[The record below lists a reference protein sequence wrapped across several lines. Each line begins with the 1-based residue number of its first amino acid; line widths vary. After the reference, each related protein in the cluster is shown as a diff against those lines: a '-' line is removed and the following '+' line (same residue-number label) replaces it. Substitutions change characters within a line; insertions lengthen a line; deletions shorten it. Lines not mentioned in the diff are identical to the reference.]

1 MRLAVYNVENLFQRA
16 EVMDQDTWKEGKKTL
31 KWYAELSGLLGETEY
46 TKAGKAK
53 MVSLMES
60 LGLAQSDTGPF
71 VILRR
76 NRGQLLRRPKGGG
89 IEILAAGRADWIG
102 SLEMIPAP
110 IEEEAMRMT
119 ARVMRDVNAD
129 VLGVVEAESRP
140 ALKHFNEQLLAA
152 VGSVLYE
159 NVMLIDGNDSRGI
172 NVGVCYRDT
181 LALDSIRTHV
191 SEQRP
196 DGQPLF
202 SRDCAEYRFLTPTG
216 QVLLVLINHFKSK
229 GYGSPAENDARRKAQ
244 ASRVREIYDQ
254 RLNEGVDFIAVIGDL
269 NDTPDS
275 APLAPLHQG
284 TSLRDIFL
292 HPTFYDGGYP
302 GTYSL
307 CNAANKVD
315 YLLLS
320 PKLFAAV
327 TGGGVFRK
335 GMWPGSRPARW
346 ETYTELQAPID
357 AGSDHACVFMDFDI

>member
-16 EVMDQDTWKEGKKTL
+16 EVMNQDTWKEGKKTL
-31 KWYAELSGLLGETEY
+31 KWYAELNELLGETEY

-89 IEILAAGRADWIG
+89 IEILVAGRADWVG
-102 SLEMIPAP
+102 SLEMIPAA
-110 IEEEAMRMT
+110 IEEEAMLMT

-129 VLGVVEAESRP
+129 VLGVVEVESRP
-140 ALKHFNEQLLAA
+140 ALERFNDQILA
-152 VGSVLYE
+152 SVDGVPYE
-159 NVMLIDGNDSRGI
+159 NVMVIDGNDTRGI
-172 NVGVCYRDT
+172 DVGVCYRDT
-181 LALDSIRTHV
+181 LALDYIRTHV

-202 SRDCAEYRFLTPTG
+202 SRDCAEYRFLTPGG

-229 GYGSPAENDARRKAQ
+229 GYGSPAESDARRKAQ
-244 ASRVREIYDQ
+244 ASRVRAIYDQ
-254 RLNEGVDFIAVIGDL
+254 RLNEGVDFVAVIGDL

-275 APLAPLHQG
+275 APLAPLHKG
-284 TSLRDIFL
+284 TSLRDIFR
-292 HPTFYDGGYP
+292 HPTFDDGGYP
-302 GTYSL
+302 GTYGL
-307 CNAANKVD
+307 CNAADKID

-320 PKLFAAV
+320 PKLFDAV
-327 TGGGVFRK
+327 TGGSVFRK

-346 ETYTELQAPID
+346 ESYPELQAPID